1 KLARPALEARDLA
14 EEPVD
19 LGEELASG
27 GDLEVAVGKLLERLA
42 HALLRLGERLRLVE
56 RRFET
61 LAVRGLALR
70 IDRLRRFALGEPPL
84 EVHEIAERVEKLAQR
99 ADVVLAAARV
109 PRLLEKLLL
118 SAREPGDRLAL
129 LADPFEL
136 GRVRRI
142 LEETILEEGEDLLH
156 VDEDLVLPGQRLD
169 ERPVA
174 QKAPDLVEA
183 PRNLM
188 LLEEARGVSK
198 PFRLLGLLGLELL
211 RELHHAARH
220 LEDHLLHVLLL
231 GDELVADILGLER
244 SRGAPERPRE
254 EAQDPG
260 RDGGSS
266 R

>member
-1 KLARPALEARDLA
+1 
-14 EEPVD
+14 
-19 LGEELASG
+19 
-27 GDLEVAVGKLLERLA
+27 
-42 HALLRLGERLRLVE
+42 
-56 RRFET
+56 
-61 LAVRGLALR
+61 
-70 IDRLRRFALGEPPL
+70 
-84 EVHEIAERVEKLAQR
+84 
-99 ADVVLAAARV
+99 
-109 PRLLEKLLL
+109 
-118 SAREPGDRLAL
+118 
-129 LADPFEL
+129 
-136 GRVRRI
+136 
-142 LEETILEEGEDLLH
+142 LLH

-220 LEDHLLHVLLL
+220 LEDHLLHDLLL

-266 R
+266 RLETCRRLHGVVSSREGSGSSDPPSTWRRAAWLIISRRSIALRSVWMTESMLP